1 MLPTNQLKMQ
11 NPNKVKLVVIS
22 VSVALLLLVA
32 AFLFFN
38 RSPIPS
44 YHISLS
50 PEEAIFNVAPAQART
65 NICGAMSGSFYDQ
78 ICDSKF
84 DNISK
89 NDDEKLVQLFSL
101 IQNVK
106 EDNTI
111 SDYDRYY
118 LANLLLVSLPTKDSS
133 ISSVSELLKIAGE
146 LIQRAAGVVAFAQES
161 TPNTNTRNFD
171 EQMARDIVSTVY
183 DLPKG
188 DNAWVINI
196 MVSKYAWVDGRRDPI
211 YSEQYTESFNPFPAN
226 SSVMPE
232 NITYH
237 LKSFVNS
244 QSVGIDESRPNIH
257 EGTSVMMA
265 YSFTIQSWHSQGA
278 GHDDAVPE
286 TNLISRKNFSEK
298 EYDGTGHTD
307 ELLAILERVEQNPS
321 SNKMAQRRNDALDAR
336 KNYKKSAKE
345 EETSEITPSSKDT
358 TPKSPPIKDVT
369 PTSLPTPPVDS
380 DDVIVP
386 NTTAPVDTDA
396 CQNEYSVSR
405 SKCIEDNKV
414 CNTACGENYD
424 CNLACNLETNSCEDA
439 ATDRQRK
446 CLGVWPY
453 DRSTD

>member
-11 NPNKVKLVVIS
+11 NQNKVKLVAIS
-22 VSVALLLLVA
+22 VSVALLFLIA

-50 PEEAIFNVAPAQART
+50 PQEMIFDFVPAQART
-65 NICGAMSGSFYDQ
+65 NICGAMSGGFYDQ
-78 ICDSKF
+78 ICNSKF

-89 NDDEKLVQLFSL
+89 NDDEKLFQLFSL
-101 IQNVK
+101 IQNVRK
-106 EDNTI
+106 DNAI

-146 LIQRAAGVVAFAQES
+146 LIQRVAGAAAFAKES
-161 TPNTNTRNFD
+161 APNTNTRNFD

-183 DLPKG
+183 DFPKG

-196 MVSKYAWVDGRRDPI
+196 MVSKYAWVDGRREPI
-211 YSEQYTESFNPFPAN
+211 YSEQYTESFNPFPVN
-226 SSVMPE
+226 QSVMPE

-244 QSVGIDESRPNIH
+244 KSVGIDESRPNIH
-257 EGTSVMMA
+257 EGTNVMMA

-286 TNLISRKNFSEK
+286 TNLKSRKNFSEK
-298 EYDGTGHTD
+298 EYDGTSHMD

-321 SNKMAQRRNDALDAR
+321 SNKMAQRRNDALGDR
-336 KNYKKSAKE
+336 KNYKKSVEVDDKSSLPPSLPGSQ
-345 EETSEITPSSKDT
+345 TSPLT
-358 TPKSPPIKDVT
+358 PPI
-369 PTSLPTPPVDS
+369 PPAAS
-380 DDVIVP
+380 DDPACVEAYNSTRSACKSSVF
-386 NTTAPVDTDA
+386 VCYDA
-396 CQNEYSVSR
+396 CDRYDSGYYICEEKCSVQNR
-405 SKCIEDNKV
+405 ACIQAANDQYEACAEGDNKQPQESKIRL
-414 CNTACGENYD
+414 ENY
-424 CNLACNLETNSCEDA
+424 
-439 ATDRQRK
+439 
-446 CLGVWPY
+446 
-453 DRSTD
+453 